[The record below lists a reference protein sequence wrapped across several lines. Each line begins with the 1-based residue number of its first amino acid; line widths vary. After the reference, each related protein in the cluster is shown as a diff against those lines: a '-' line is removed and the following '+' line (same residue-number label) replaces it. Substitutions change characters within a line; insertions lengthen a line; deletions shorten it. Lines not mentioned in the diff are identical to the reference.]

1 LSQSKIVRV
10 VVTLTSSE
18 SKRIIGKAVAKLD
31 IVNRAL
37 KESSVVVGVGSTNA
51 FVAEE
56 ITGRKI
62 DKEHF
67 SSGIITPRGLGV
79 TNIARK
85 LDSLLIKR
93 GEVSNIN
100 SAEWPKLCD
109 QLGPKDV
116 YIKGANA
123 IDHQHN
129 AAVVTANP
137 GGGSLNPAL
146 WRAIKER
153 SLNVVVPVG
162 LEKTIPC
169 SLPELTKKLG
179 DGRVSAWKQ
188 MGLPIYRIFLLPGR
202 VVTEIDAFRILT
214 NVEAIPVAS
223 GGIGGAEGSITIL
236 VEGNGEQVKKAWDMV
251 NQVKG
256 EPPVKA
262 DPQKLA

>member
-1 LSQSKIVRV
+1 VRV

-37 KESSVVVGVGSTNA
+37 KESSVVIGLGSTNA

-62 DKEHF
+62 DKGHF

-85 LDSLLIKR
+85 LNSLLIKR

-100 SAEWPKLCD
+100 SAEWSKLCD
-109 QLGPKDV
+109 QLGPEDV

-129 AAVVTANP
+129 AAVVTADP

-162 LEKTIPC
+162 LEKTIPY

-188 MGLPIYRIFLLPGR
+188 MGGSPIYRYFLLPGR
-202 VVTEIDAFRILT
+202 VVTETDAFRILT

-223 GGIGGAEGSITIL
+223 GGIGGAEGSTTL
-236 VEGNGEQVKKAWDMV
+236 LLEGNEEQVKKAWDIAS
-251 NQVKG
+251 QVKG

>member
-1 LSQSKIVRV
+1 VRV

-18 SKRIIGKAVAKLD
+18 SKRIIGRAVAKLD

-37 KESSVVVGVGSTNA
+37 KESSVVVGLGSTNA

-67 SSGIITPRGLGV
+67 SSGIITPRGFGV

-85 LDSLLIKR
+85 LNSLLIKR

-109 QLGPKDV
+109 QLGPRDV
-116 YIKGANA
+116 YVKGANA

-129 AAVVTANP
+129 AAVITADP

-146 WRAIKER
+146 WRAIRER

-169 SLPELTKKLG
+169 SLPELNNKLRE
-179 DGRVSAWKQ
+179 GRVSAWKQ
-188 MGLPIYRIFLLPGR
+188 MGMPVYRMFLLPGK

-214 NVEAIPVAS
+214 NVEATPIAS
-223 GGIGGAEGSITIL
+223 GGIGGAEGSATL
-236 VEGNGEQVKKAWDMV
+236 LLEGSEEQVKKAWDIA

-262 DPQKLA
+262 DPMKLD